1 MAHDTFGGVYTPVH
15 FRGIHTMRAQVRRQL
30 PSVIVHR
37 TAIIAL
43 ALLLAMFAGC
53 KQGPKDTVPAVQG
66 SPHAAIDLRTTPKG
80 FTLASAY
87 PDDSGDQLA
96 IALEFTRPLVGSQDF
111 DAMLSVTDANGAVVK
126 GSWSLNDDDNDKTRN
141 GRVLRFPGVKPALK
155 YTVKISGKLAAA
167 DGHVIGTDIS
177 REVYTGPLD
186 PVVGFASQGSVLPAR
201 GSRGLPVVSVNV
213 PETDVEFFRVKDKML
228 STFYAQY
235 QRGGQKDGYDL
246 DGSWGEHTPISKM
259 ADSVYLNRF
268 VLGGKENERV
278 LNYLPIQ
285 NIDELSKPGLYFA
298 VMKPAGHFKNG
309 YQTALFFV
317 SDIGLH
323 VRAYKDKIFVHT
335 ASLQTGEPIGG
346 VDLKV
351 LDKQGEP
358 VVKATTDGDGNALVA
373 YTLDSAQ
380 VLIASHGSDTSM
392 LPFNQPALDL
402 SEFAVAGRKQAWFD
416 VFTWSGRDLYR
427 PGETVRLSALM
438 RDYDGKPIKP
448 QPLYLVLKQPDGRQ
462 FLKTRLDPQALGYY
476 AWTYAIPADAPTGR
490 WQVEFRA
497 TPDGKEVVE
506 AMTLRVEEFLPE
518 RMKLDLDAAQSILR
532 PGEPLKLKATA
543 AYLYG
548 APADGN
554 RFTAKLAVKADQH
567 PFENADTLPGKAK
580 LDPFKG
586 WFFGDPTI
594 TLPKDAKD
602 VIDEKFD
609 AQGHYQ
615 QDIDLP
621 EEAAKAK
628 APVAVVVSGSVYET
642 GGRTVN
648 RSLKRTLWPAD
659 TLVAIHPLFD
669 DADGAS
675 PSSNAGFEVIRVDSA
690 GKRVA
695 GTGLKVNLVRETRD
709 YNWFWN
715 NNTWNYDYSSRFDS
729 VNTKTVDTSA
739 TAATRVDFPVQWGEY
754 RLEVLDPQ
762 TGLVTRY
769 PFTAGWSWN
778 DQNRGLDA
786 RPDKVKLALDK
797 TAYKAGDTL
806 KVTVTPPQPGKGVL
820 LVESDHLLYTAN
832 VEVKA
837 GSTFQIPVTADWE
850 RHDVYLTAL
859 VFRGGSA
866 TEKTTPARAV
876 GEAYI
881 PIERSARSVA
891 VSLSAPKQMLPERDL
906 PVTIK
911 APALAGRKA
920 YVTVSAVDVGILNIT
935 RFPVPDPIA
944 YFFAQ
949 RRLGID
955 AYDIYGRVIESFEG
969 GIAKLRF
976 GGDMALG
983 PLPQARR
990 PTAHVQTVDL
1000 FAGPVALD
1008 ASGNATV
1015 PVHVPDFNGTLRVSA
1030 VVYSEDRYGK
1040 ADAQTLV
1047 RAPVVA
1053 EVSSPRVLA
1062 PGDSSTLTLD
1072 LQNFTGGKHEFTVSA
1087 SATPPLKVEGA
1098 ARKVTL
1104 ADGAK
1109 ATLDFPLSATPGNTV
1124 GKYTITAVTDG
1135 YKVERHY
1142 EIAVRP
1148 AWPGIVRSRV
1158 QVLNTLGPIAI
1169 DTSDAVGMMADS
1181 VNVRL
1186 TLSALPPLPFASALA
1201 HLLEYPYGCIEQTTS
1216 KGWAA
1221 LLLDADTARKLGV
1234 KGLDAVERKKRV
1246 EGAFGRI
1253 ASMQIPNGHFSFWG
1267 GNTEAVPQMT
1277 PFVVEFL
1284 LDARDDGFAV
1294 PDGVLQKA
1302 LQRLSEDLLTGGE
1315 KFYSYEHAD
1324 GLRFGNNAYAG
1335 YVLARVNR
1343 APLGTLRAM
1352 YDNDRGKAL
1361 TPLSLVRLGVAL
1373 DLMGD
1378 HARGRKAVAEGFAM
1392 KSKRPW
1398 YLGDYGSDLS
1408 DLARMVTLVHRF
1420 HMDKPEYDARIF
1432 DLARDTKA
1440 TIDGLALYQRWW
1452 WLSTQDQIALAGLG
1466 KALIADSDAKV
1477 AGELHIGEHTETV
1490 APQNIYSHSFDV
1502 TDLRQGVRF
1511 VPTGKPPLYA
1521 LIDVA
1526 GVPSS
1531 APAADDK
1538 RVSIQRTFYTTDG
1551 KEWKGGPLT
1560 EGDAL
1565 IVGLKIESREK
1576 VTDAL
1581 IEDLL
1586 PAGMEIENF
1595 NLGDAKQWADIVVDG
1610 ITLTDRSSAATVKHE
1625 EFRDDRYVAALSLDR
1640 GDTAHVF
1647 YLVRAVTPGTYTV
1660 PPPLIQDMYRPQ
1672 IRGIGKALPA
1682 TIKVVQPK

>member
-1 MAHDTFGGVYTPVH
+1 MRVQSTGRTFPCHGTWLVL
-15 FRGIHTMRAQVRRQL
+15 FFL
-30 PSVIVHR
+30 
-37 TAIIAL
+37 L
-43 ALLLAMFAGC
+43 ATLLLAGC
-53 KQGPKDTVPAVQG
+53 KRNPVDTVPAVQG
-66 SPHAAIDLRTTPKG
+66 GHAAIDAREVPKG
-80 FTLASAY
+80 FTLLSAY
-87 PDDSGDQLA
+87 PDDSGDDLA
-96 IALEFTRPLVGSQDF
+96 IALEFTRSLVGTQDF
-111 DAMLSVTDANGAVVK
+111 DSLLSVTDANGAVVK
-126 GSWSLNDDDNDKTRN
+126 GSWSLKDDDEDDSSSAKDKSN
-141 GRVLRFPGVKPALK
+141 GNRVLRFPGVKPGLK
-155 YTVKISGKLAAA
+155 YTVKIDGKLAAA
-167 DGHVIGTDIS
+167 DGHTIGTDIS

-201 GSRGLPVVSVNV
+201 DTRGLPVVSVNV
-213 PETDVEFFRVKDKML
+213 PEVDVEFFRVKEAML
-228 STFYAQY
+228 PTFYAQY

-246 DGSWGEHTPISKM
+246 DASYGDHTPIAKM

-285 NIDELSKPGLYFA
+285 TIDELSKPGLYFA
-298 VMKPAGHFKNG
+298 VMKPAGHFKQG

-323 VRAYKDKIFVHT
+323 VRAYKDKILVHT
-335 ASLQTGEPIGG
+335 VSLRSGAPISG
-346 VDLKV
+346 VDV
-351 LDKQGEP
+351 QVIDKKGQA
-358 VVKATTDGDGNALVA
+358 VVKASTDGSGNALVA
-373 YTLDSAQ
+373 YTLDAAQ
-380 VLIASHGSDTSM
+380 VLIASKGSDTSM

-402 SEFAVAGRKQAWFD
+402 SEFDVAGRTQAWFD
-416 VFTWSGRDLYR
+416 VFAWSGRDLYR

-438 RDYDGKPIKP
+438 RDYDGKPVKP
-448 QPLYLVLKQPDGRQ
+448 QPLFVVLKQPDGRE
-462 FLKTRLDPQALGYY
+462 FMKTRLDPQALGYY
-476 AWTYAIPADAPTGR
+476 NWTYTIPADARTGR

-497 TPDGKEVVE
+497 TPDGKDVVE
-506 AMTLRVEEFLPE
+506 AFTLRVEEFLPE
-518 RMKLDLDAAQSILR
+518 RMKLDLDAAQAILR
-532 PGEPLKLKATA
+532 AGEPLKLKATA

-554 RFTAKLAVKADQH
+554 RFTARLAVSADQH
-567 PFENADTLPGKAK
+567 PFALNDAMPGKANAAK
-580 LDPFKG
+580 ADAFKG

-594 TLPKDAKD
+594 TLPKEAKD
-602 VIDEKFD
+602 VVDEKFD
-609 AQGHYQ
+609 AQGHFA

-628 APVAVVVSGSVYET
+628 APVAVVLSGSVYET

-648 RSLKRTLWPAD
+648 RTLKRTLWPAD
-659 TLVAIHPLFD
+659 KLVAVRPLFD

-675 PSSNAGFEVIRVDSA
+675 PNGNASFEIIRVDA
-690 GKRVA
+690 NGKRIPA
-695 GTGLKVNLVRETRD
+695 TGLKVNLVREYRD
-709 YNWFWN
+709 YIWRWN
-715 NNTWNYDYSSRFDS
+715 DNAWDYDYTSRFDNITTKS
-729 VNTKTVDTSA
+729 VDVTASSSA
-739 TAATRVDFPVQWGEY
+739 KVDFPVEWGGY
-754 RLEVLDPQ
+754 RLEVLDPE
-762 TGLVTRY
+762 TGLTTRY
-769 PFTAGWSWN
+769 PFRAGWSWD

-806 KVTVTPPQPGKGVL
+806 KVTVTPPQPGKGML

-832 VEVKA
+832 VDVKA
-837 GSTFQIPVTADWE
+837 GDTFQIPVTADWE
-850 RHDVYLTAL
+850 RHDVYITAL
-859 VFRGGSA
+859 VFRGGAA

-876 GEAYI
+876 GEVWVPMDRAD
-881 PIERSARSVA
+881 RTVK
-891 VSLSAPKQMLPERDL
+891 VSLSAPPQMLPERDL
-906 PVTIK
+906 PVTIT
-911 APALAGRKA
+911 APQLAGKKA

-955 AYDIYGRVIESFEG
+955 AYDIFGRVIEAFDG
-969 GIAKLRF
+969 GTAKLRF

-1008 ASGNATV
+1008 GTGKATV
-1015 PVHVPDFNGTLRVSA
+1015 PVHVPDFNGTLRVST
-1030 VVYSEDRYGK
+1030 VVFSEDRYGK
-1040 ADAQTLV
+1040 ADTQTLV
-1047 RAPVVA
+1047 RAPVVV
-1053 EVSSPRVLA
+1053 EVSAPRVLA
-1062 PGDSSTLTLD
+1062 PGDASTLTVD
-1072 LQNFTGGKHEFTVSA
+1072 VQNFTGGGHDFVVTA
-1087 SATPPLKVEGA
+1087 QGDAPLKVEA
-1098 ARKVTL
+1098 ASHKITL
-1104 ADGAK
+1104 KDGGK
-1109 ATLDFPLSATPGNTV
+1109 ATVDFALAATPGNTV
-1124 GKYTITAVTDG
+1124 GKYTVTVTSDG

-1142 EIAVRP
+1142 EVAVRP
-1148 AWPGIVRSRV
+1148 AWPAIVRSRV
-1158 QVLNTLGPIAI
+1158 QVLSTLTPITL

-1216 KGWAA
+1216 RGWAA
-1221 LLLDADTARKLGV
+1221 LLLDADTARKLGIT
-1234 KGLDAVERKKRV
+1234 GLTDAERKKRV

-1253 ASMQIPNGHFSFWG
+1253 ASMQIGNGHFSFWG
-1267 GNTEAVPQMT
+1267 GQSEPVPQLT

-1302 LQRLSEDLLTGGE
+1302 LERLNDDLLTGGE
-1315 KFYSYEHAD
+1315 KFYSYEHSD
-1324 GLRFGNNAYAG
+1324 GLRFANNAWAG

-1352 YDNDRGKAL
+1352 YDNDRSKAL

-1373 DLMGD
+1373 NLMGD
-1378 HARGRKAVAEGFAM
+1378 HERGRKAVAEGFAM

-1398 YLGDYGSDLS
+1398 YFGDYGSDLS

-1420 HMDKPEYDARIF
+1420 HMAKPEYDARIF
-1432 DLARDTKA
+1432 DLARDNHLS
-1440 TIDGLALYQRWW
+1440 IDGIPVSQRWW

-1477 AGELHIGEHTETV
+1477 AGTLKVGGSSDPI
-1490 APQNIYSHSFDV
+1490 APATILSRGFDIAA
-1502 TDLRQGVRF
+1502 LRQGVRF
-1511 VPTGKPPLYA
+1511 EPTGKPPLYA

-1526 GVPSS
+1526 GVPAS
-1531 APAADDK
+1531 APAMDDK
-1538 RVSIQRTFYTTDG
+1538 KVSVVRTYYTTDG
-1551 KEWKGGPLT
+1551 KEWKGGSLQ

-1565 IVGLKIESREK
+1565 IVGLKIESRERIP
-1576 VTDAL
+1576 DAL

-1586 PAGMEIENF
+1586 PAGLEVENF

-1610 ITLTDRSSAATVKHE
+1610 ITLTDRSEAATVKHE
-1625 EFRDDRYVAALSLDR
+1625 EFRDDRYVAAISLDK

-1660 PPPLIQDMYRPQ
+1660 PPPLVQDMYRPQ
-1672 IRGIGKALPA
+1672 IRGIGKSSPA